1 MRIGRTPT
9 DVALLDAAA
18 LVEVSNG
25 LYQRVRLALG
35 GVNMHP
41 VLMRAAEKRIE
52 GQPVVNAAEL
62 MQFVSPSLQTDMA
75 AFNPP
80 SDFRASNGY
89 RRTSGLNLAFR
100 ALEEAINISR
110 QPAVS
115 SSRGDI

>member
-1 MRIGRTPT
+1 
-9 DVALLDAAA
+9 VDATG
-18 LVEVSNG
+18 LV
-25 LYQRVRLALG
+25 
-35 GVNMHP
+35 
-41 VLMRAAEKRIE
+41 
-52 GQPVVNAAEL
+52 
-62 MQFVSPSLQTDMA
+62 QFVSPILQA
-75 AFNPP
+75 AMVDFDPP